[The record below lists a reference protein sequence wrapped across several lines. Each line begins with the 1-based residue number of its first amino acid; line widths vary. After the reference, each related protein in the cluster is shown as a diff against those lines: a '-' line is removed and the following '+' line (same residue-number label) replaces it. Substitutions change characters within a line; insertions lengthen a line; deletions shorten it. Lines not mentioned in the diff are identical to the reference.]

1 VSSALF
7 DSVTRIARHEAS
19 ARPAVAIGV
28 VRDVFDGSGSP
39 PDHAV
44 TVELRE
50 SGLVLPEVPVA
61 VGALGTAATPEPGE
75 LVVVVFAD
83 GDVHAP
89 VVVGR
94 LYHADLAPPDH
105 GPGDVVLRLPAG
117 SSSPT
122 FQAVLRGA
130 DPKLTINLGE
140 DVQLEADDATVHL
153 KVGDAEAKLESAGGG
168 RAEII
173 VGDATITLTGRGD
186 MELKTTGK
194 ITLQG
199 ADVVL
204 KGDSSVT
211 ISAPQVKVN

>member
-1 VSSALF
+1 MSSALF
-7 DSVTRIARHEAS
+7 DSVTRIARHEVS

-28 VRDVFDGSGSP
+28 VRDVFDGSGAP

-50 SGLVLPEVPVA
+50 SGLVLPEVTIA
-61 VGALGTAATPEPGE
+61 VGALGVAATPEPGD

-94 LYHADLAPPDH
+94 LYHADLAPPEH
-105 GPGDVVLRLPAG
+105 GAGDLVLRLPAG
-117 SSSPT
+117 SSDPN
-122 FQAVLRGA
+122 FQFVLRGG
-130 DPKLTINLGE
+130 DPKLTIGLGP
-140 DVQLEADDATVHL
+140 DVRLEADDAMVHL
-153 KVGDAEAKLESAGGG
+153 VVGDAEAKLEAAGGG

-186 MELKTTGK
+186 LELRTTGK
-194 ITLQG
+194 LTLQG
-199 ADVVL
+199 ADVEV